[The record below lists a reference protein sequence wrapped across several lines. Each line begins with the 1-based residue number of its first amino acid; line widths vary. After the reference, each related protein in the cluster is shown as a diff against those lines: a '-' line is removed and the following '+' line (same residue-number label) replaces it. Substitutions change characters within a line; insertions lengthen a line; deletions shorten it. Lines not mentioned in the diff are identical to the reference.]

1 MLPSAGALAC
11 LPDGC
16 VPDGAGDWPGLSTAP
31 SFLAQVGPFLD
42 SVWCE
47 HPLSQTVNP
56 KVARELYGVGHL
68 PWGPPTPQSPG
79 AAPVMGALEGPLSGT
94 LSTPQAWK
102 LPTWFPGR
110 AV

>member
-1 MLPSAGALAC
+1 MLSI
-11 LPDGC
+11 
-16 VPDGAGDWPGLSTAP
+16 SP

-42 SVWCE
+42 LGVVWFE
-47 HPLSQTVNP
+47 HPLSQTVNL
-56 KVARELYGVGHL
+56 KVARELCGLGPL

-79 AAPVMGALEGPLSGT
+79 AAQVLGALEGSLSGI